1 MEEKDV
7 NAFHQS
13 NSKMPSLRIS
23 TPIPKISDGETE
35 RWRDGGIGKWGD

>member
-7 NAFHQS
+7 NAFHQG

-23 TPIPKISDGETE
+23 TPHKKKLGGGGEGE
-35 RWRDGGIGKWGD
+35 VGK